1 MRLTEK
7 GQVTIPI
14 DVRHHFGLHPGDEIE
29 FVIDGDAL
37 LLHKSASSPSRGRR
51 VVDHLL
57 SHTADVDMSTD
68 EIMALTRGD

>member
-14 DVRHHFGLHPGDEIE
+14 GIRDRLGLHPGDEIE
-29 FVIDGDAL
+29 FVIEGDAL

-51 VVDHLL
+51 VVDHLR
-57 SHTADVDMSTD
+57 SHGGDNEMTTE
-68 EIMALTRGD
+68 EIMALTRGE